1 MVSPRPRVVTRYIA
15 LCLMLSVLVGLP
27 ASQASAA
34 DVLARVGDREVRL
47 EDLSALL
54 ETLGP
59 AERAMVRENP
69 AVMAR
74 LVRSHL
80 LRQVVL
86 REARAA
92 KFDERS
98 EVRVELARARD
109 EALIDLYLRSVAR
122 VPDDFPSEAELQA
135 AYEANKSAFL
145 EPRQYH
151 LAQIFIE
158 KPQGDAA
165 AEREA
170 RDRLD
175 QARKT
180 LNAGGG
186 DFAAVAR
193 AYSDNEAEA
202 EKGGDVGWLYA
213 SQIVPQIRDIASGLA
228 EGAVSEPVLLDGGW
242 HIIKLLDTEPAGTRP
257 LAEVKEPLSD
267 RLRQERALVSREAYL
282 SELLRRNPIV
292 IDAAAL
298 SELIA
303 MTGK

>member
-86 REARAA
+86 REAKAA

-135 AYEANKSAFL
+135 ADEANTSAFL
-145 EPRQYH
+145 EPRQFH
-151 LAQIFIE
+151 LAPIFIE

-193 AYSDNEAEA
+193 AYSDNEA